1 MMQAIRRR
9 RASDERGFTLV
20 ELLVVVAILGILAAV
35 AVFAL
40 GGGTSK
46 SNEAACKTDVKTV
59 QAAVD
64 LYTVDTGAAPANLA
78 ALKPDYL
85 RDLPDSDEYDIE
97 LSGDTVSA
105 DPACNTL

>member
-1 MMQAIRRR
+1 MMKAIWERRNSR
-9 RASDERGFTLV
+9 ESGFTLV

-64 LYTVDTGAAPANLA
+64 LFTVDTGAAPANLA
-78 ALKPDYL
+78 ALEPDYL
-85 RDLPDSDEYDIE
+85 RDLPSSDEYDVV
-97 LSGDTVSA
+97 LTGDTVSA
-105 DPACNTL
+105 SPACNTL